1 MDDNII
7 MSAES
12 TFITQLKEAIKN
24 KADFLN
30 ASELPKLLDQ
40 YRLLH
45 TCVKNIYEVLV
56 KKALIT
62 PDPYKLEKKIS
73 DIQAP
78 DDGPYAENERS
89 MVMGSRFSDYESMLD
104 FICTYVKFSVETI
117 SIPKIKKLTE
127 VNNAFQWNNMT
138 QNNSRVNTRGL
149 ATLISEAKK
158 NVPQITLS
166 LINDSITKSSD
177 ALGEINK
184 LLKDLTD
191 FQKESYKLEV
201 RMNIFNHPSLDN
213 EKAMTSEENEIAE
226 IKRIFPQVMGKSPY
240 YSDLIL
246 EIIAEDQGKN
256 KEVAQKAVISRLQVK
271 QTATVQQKA
280 TVDTKAML
288 LSAMHILVTLA
299 PTYAEVAE
307 KLENNKNV
315 ISGKKKT
322 FGEKI
327 KDLIRQILGKPD
339 PAIVYN
345 FIIVDQKKET
355 KTLKAVDINVFISNI
370 EKKANFFGILINKSS
385 PEFKKLSSYQE
396 HDILDYLN
404 KQVTENQEIL
414 TLLDAADEYFKN
426 NVVSM
431 DRSKIKGLKMDLVTI
446 KNIMVKTIQKRGEY
460 LSYIEE
466 QEQMR
471 KLGISNEI

>member
-1 MDDNII
+1 MVDNII

-12 TFITQLKEAIKN
+12 TFITQLKDAIKN

-138 QNNSRVNTRGL
+138 QNNSRINTRGL

-191 FQKESYKLEV
+191 FQKESYKLEI

-280 TVDTKAML
+280 N
-288 LSAMHILVTLA
+288 
-299 PTYAEVAE
+299 AEVAE

-471 KLGISNEI
+471 KLGISNEV